1 MSSNYDRW
9 LTREYGFSAFA
20 NGPLLDFWRT
30 REEAEFIGLDNVPIR
45 YVRFC
50 SPRHD
55 KVIFVS
61 TGRIESFVKY
71 PELAYDLFHCGYDVM
86 IVDHRGQGR
95 SGRLLDDP
103 VWAAV
108 ALMGLHL
115 LLQKMAW
122 LQQIITVGGGLYL
135 CWMGWQL
142 LKSARAQKAAGH
154 AMPDSR
160 PVVLPA
166 RGKTFMRGLLTNLS
180 NPKAVIYFGSI
191 FSLFV
196 GDSVGNGERW
206 GLFALISLETLAWFS
221 VVVMVF
227 ALPVMRRGYQRLAK
241 WIDGVA
247 GVLFAGIGIHLIISR

>member
-1 MSSNYDRW
+1 MIILFLTVAAVHLVALMSP
-9 LTREYGFSAFA
+9 
-20 NGPLLDFWRT
+20 GPDF
-30 REEAEFIGLDNVPIR
+30 F
-45 YVRFC
+45 
-50 SPRHD
+50 
-55 KVIFVS
+55 FVS
-61 TGRIESFVKY
+61 QTAMSRSRREAMMAVLGIT
-71 PELAYDLFHCGYDVM
+71 LGVM
-86 IVDHRGQGR
+86 
-95 SGRLLDDP
+95 

-115 LLQKMAW
+115 LLEKMAW
-122 LQQIITVGGGLYL
+122 LHQIITVGGGLYL

-142 LKSARAQKAAGH
+142 LKSARAKKAAGTL
-154 AMPDSR
+154 ASESQ
-160 PVVLPA
+160 PVKLPA

-196 GDSVGNGERW
+196 GDSVGSGERW
-206 GLFALISLETLAWFS
+206 GLFALICIETLAWFT
-221 VVVMVF
+221 VVAMVF

>member
-1 MSSNYDRW
+1 MLILFLTVAAVHLVALMSP
-9 LTREYGFSAFA
+9 
-20 NGPLLDFWRT
+20 GPDF
-30 REEAEFIGLDNVPIR
+30 F
-45 YVRFC
+45 
-50 SPRHD
+50 
-55 KVIFVS
+55 FVS
-61 TGRIESFVKY
+61 QTAMS
-71 PELAYDLFHCGYDVM
+71 
-86 IVDHRGQGR
+86 R
-95 SGRLLDDP
+95 SRKEAMMGVFGITLGVL

-122 LQQIITVGGGLYL
+122 LHQIITVGGGLYL

-142 LKSARAQKAAGH
+142 LKSARAQKAAGES
-154 AMPDSR
+154 ASEIQ
-160 PVVLPA
+160 PVILPK

-221 VVVMVF
+221 VVAMVF